1 MDFKKIALLGTLAMS
16 VAGLCSAS
24 DVKGRLDKKG
34 NGIVDGRVY
43 FKGKDYGP
51 LGLGDTA
58 FRRALG
64 DFLAETHPSLRQ
76 GFITE
81 LFNAGRF
88 YCFEKSHHSPTE
100 NSFDI
105 VQIAAGKFRAVSRM
119 PAASSDEVLM
129 VDAAEDIADK
139 TLCPSGYPNPVRAYP

>member
-1 MDFKKIALLGTLAMS
+1 MGFQKIAVCCMLAMS
-16 VAGLCSAS
+16 VAGLCFAS
-24 DVKGRLDKKG
+24 DVKSRLDKKG

-43 FKGKDYGP
+43 YNGKDYGP

-76 GFITE
+76 GFTAE

-88 YCFEKSHHSPTE
+88 YCFEKSRHSPTE
-100 NSFDI
+100 SSFDI

-119 PAASSDEVLM
+119 PATSSDEVMM
-129 VDAAEDIADK
+129 VDAAESLADK